1 MGVPIDRDAFDDD
14 DHRAFARRLR
24 EQLAV
29 LDGVLARPGFGIGPQ
44 TLGAELELFLVD
56 AAGRPCGCNAEV
68 VAHAGHPALTLETD
82 RFDLEC
88 TTTPVPLCG
97 RPLTALGNELA
108 GTTAVVRTAA
118 AACSARPVVIGIL
131 PTLRAADLQRDALSD
146 GARYRALSSGL
157 RRLRGEPFAMRIAGE
172 EVLEVACEDVT
183 FEGATSSWQVH
194 LRVPPAEFAR
204 TYNAAQIAA
213 APALAAAVNS
223 PLFLGRR
230 LWQETRV
237 ALFRQAV
244 DERPGGDD
252 VHWRPARVSFGHGW
266 VRDGAFE
273 LFARGV
279 AMHPPLLPVLTP
291 GDAAAPR
298 GDEAPALDELRLHQG
313 TVWHWNRPVYDP
325 AGGGHLRIEMRALPS
340 GPTLIDMLANTA
352 FLLGLTLALAP
363 RVDQLLHRFTFGQAR
378 WSFYAAARRG
388 LEAELLWPS
397 DEPPSPRPVPAP
409 ELVARLVPLAR
420 QGLVDAGVDAAEAD
434 RHLAVVA
441 ARLPGRRT
449 GARWQLDALAALETA
464 VRPRAD
470 ASREAAE
477 AAMLARYAALSDA
490 GTPVH
495 AWPAPAW

>member
-194 LRVPPAEFAR
+194 LRVPPC
-204 TYNAAQIAA
+204 I
-213 APALAAAVNS
+213 S
-223 PLFLGRR
+223 CG
-230 LWQETRV
+230 
-237 ALFRQAV
+237 
-244 DERPGGDD
+244 
-252 VHWRPARVSFGHGW
+252 SF
-266 VRDGAFE
+266 
-273 LFARGV
+273 
-279 AMHPPLLPVLTP
+279 
-291 GDAAAPR
+291 
-298 GDEAPALDELRLHQG
+298 
-313 TVWHWNRPVYDP
+313 
-325 AGGGHLRIEMRALPS
+325 
-340 GPTLIDMLANTA
+340 
-352 FLLGLTLALAP
+352 
-363 RVDQLLHRFTFGQAR
+363 
-378 WSFYAAARRG
+378 
-388 LEAELLWPS
+388 
-397 DEPPSPRPVPAP
+397 
-409 ELVARLVPLAR
+409 
-420 QGLVDAGVDAAEAD
+420 
-434 RHLAVVA
+434 
-441 ARLPGRRT
+441 
-449 GARWQLDALAALETA
+449 
-464 VRPRAD
+464 
-470 ASREAAE
+470 
-477 AAMLARYAALSDA
+477 
-490 GTPVH
+490 
-495 AWPAPAW
+495 